1 MYPEDYEE
9 VDELEYKYDVYFAKD
24 CKRKY
29 PEDYKMFKAEFN
41 AKKSAT
47 PATATAIVVEK
58 SCSHKCCLE
67 STKECCHCE
76 DKRPADAKTIHYGS
90 ADLSKSTEESRKFF
104 YCPYCKYCEVEPTE
118 INKIMNLIRPLS
130 SDHKKL
136 LLFKLIDSMNE

>member
-29 PEDYKMFKAEFN
+29 PEDYKKFKAEFN
-41 AKKSAT
+41 AKKLAT
-47 PATATAIVVEK
+47 PATATTNVVEK

-67 STKECCHCE
+67 STKECCRCE

-90 ADLSKSTEESRKFF
+90 ADLSESTEESRGFF
-104 YCPYCKYCEVEPTE
+104 YCPHCKEEASP
-118 INKIMNLIRPLS
+118 INPIMDLILPLTYE
-130 SDHKKL
+130 DKKK
-136 LLFKLIDSMNE
+136 LLFKLIESMNQ